1 MQKYYFLILLLWLS
15 LAANAQT
22 ISLGTNAVDWVNLG
36 TANVEV
42 GISVGQHFSIT
53 TGGRYNPWSFSSK
66 RHDAPMHN
74 NVKVAY
80 AGARYWPWY
89 VFSGWWVGVKG
100 QYEQFMQ
107 GGFWRPM
114 LEVGTAIG
122 AGLSGGYT
130 WMLHKH
136 LNLEFGIGMWG
147 GRYTDYSKYQC
158 SDCVDLI
165 TSGPRN
171 FLRFDDLVIA
181 LVYVF

>member
-1 MQKYYFLILLLWLS
+1 MQKFYFIILLLWLS

-42 GISVGQHFSIT
+42 GISVGQHFSII
-53 TGGRYNPWSFSSK
+53 TGGRYNPWTFNSK

-89 VFSGWWVGVKG
+89 VFSGWWVGLKG

-114 LEVGTAIG
+114 LEEGTAIG

>member
-1 MQKYYFLILLLWLS
+1 MRKYYFIIVLLFFCT
-15 LAANAQT
+15 AARAQHVA
-22 ISLGTNAVDWVNLG
+22 IGTNAVDWVNLG
-36 TANVEV
+36 TANIEV
-42 GISVGQHFSIT
+42 GLSIGQHFSIS
-53 TGGRYNPWSFSSK
+53 TGGRYNPWTFYSK
-66 RHDAPMHN
+66 RQDLPMHN

-80 AGARYWPWY
+80 AGVRYWPWY
-89 VFSGWWVGVKG
+89 VFSGWWVGLKG

-114 LEVGTAIG
+114 LEEGTAVG

-130 WMLHKH
+130 WMVHKH
-136 LNLEFGIGMWG
+136 LNLEFGLGLVG
-147 GRYTDYSKYQC
+147 GRYTDYARYKC

-171 FLRFDDLVIA
+171 FLKIDDLVIA

>member
-114 LEVGTAIG
+114 LEEGTAIG

-147 GRYTDYSKYQC
+147 GRYTDYSRYQC
-158 SDCVDLI
+158 SD
-165 TSGPRN
+165 
-171 FLRFDDLVIA
+171 
-181 LVYVF
+181 